1 MKTFT
6 FNNLPLGIYSLDTL
20 KQQWGDAV
28 GVKGI
33 NEGRCSIVD
42 IDGEHVLEVLYPT
55 GKFGNNEGGAKWNYI
70 FDRPYEEYTVEYKIR
85 IPKDFDFVRGG
96 KLPGLYGGSGPA
108 GGASV
113 KEADGFSAR
122 IMWRELGVLCQ
133 YVYYVDKGNGRWG
146 QDFLWTNGS
155 DKNMPITKEMWK
167 DMNTRLDDRIYLVSD
182 TWHTLKTYV
191 KMNTPRQEDGKIISW
206 FDGQE
211 VVNLNLRFREDLSFG
226 IDQFK
231 FTTFFGGND
240 ETWAPKKD
248 EKMYFKDF
256 KFIPPTVQ

>member
-1 MKTFT
+1 MKEIN
-6 FNNLPLGIYSLDTL
+6 FNNLLEGPFTESMLMES
-20 KQQWGDAV
+20 WGNI
-28 GVKGI
+28 KGI
-33 NEGRCSIVD
+33 KGIHEGHCFIVK
-42 IDGEHVLEVLYPT
+42 IDGEKVLEVLYPK
-55 GKFGNNEGGAKWNYI
+55 GSVGNDEGGAKWNLK
-70 FDRPYEEYTVEYKIR
+70 FDQSYEEYTFEYKVR
-85 IPKDFDFVRGG
+85 VPKDFDFVRGG

-133 YVYYVDKGNGRWG
+133 YVYYVDKENGRWG

-167 DMNTRLDDRIYLVSD
+167 DMNTRFDDRIYLVSN

-191 KMNTPRQEDGKIISW
+191 KMNTPGQEDGKIISW

-256 KFIPPTVQ
+256 KFIPPTA